1 MIQILNW
8 KTGEVIFEGDY
19 PNIKGAVEAAVK
31 QGVSLEGADLAEAD
45 LTDINL
51 TGVNLIGV
59 NFYMANLTRANFRGA
74 TITRANFYNAI
85 LVGADFTSANLSDT
99 NLSEANL
106 AWANLRGANF
116 RDSTLSGANLY
127 MTILTDTDITDTNLE
142 ELKFERVILT
152 DLKFERVILTD
163 TKPKKT
169 IEYKT
174 VKVIDCDDW
183 DNLVRVT
190 YGKPYNLQQQDGCME
205 RQRMKITVPLDG
217 LDDFKNDILEESEY
231 DMGVSFKAWLEKDP
245 NEISDSFQ
253 RELFWE
259 RKFYPSLDMVI
270 NDLYER
276 GLLEAGEYEI
286 DIDW

>member
-8 KTGEVIFEGDY
+8 NTKEVIFEGDY

-59 NFYMANLTRANFRGA
+59 DFYMANLTGANFRGA
-74 TITRANFYNAI
+74 TITGANFYNAI

-99 NLSEANL
+99 NFAGVDL

-152 DLKFERVILTD
+152 D

-169 IEYKT
+169 IKYKT

-183 DNLVRVT
+183 NNLVMDT
-190 YGKPYNLQQQDGCME
+190 YGKPYNLQKQDGGME
-205 RQRMKITVPLDG
+205 RQRIKITVPPIY
-217 LDDFKNDILEESEY
+217 LDDFKNDTLEESQY
-231 DMGVSFKAWLEKDP
+231 AMGVSFKAWLEGVPD
-245 NEISDSFQ
+245 EISDRFQ
-253 RELFWE
+253 RELFWGK
-259 RKFYPSLDMVI
+259 KFYPELSMVV
-270 NDLYER
+270 NDLYEK
-276 GLLEAGEYEI
+276 GLLDAGDYEI